1 MRPIHSAISLAH
13 RYERHISAVSL
24 IGGFLFD
31 NYAFGRIDRPSTH
44 IVFIGYLLIAAI
56 AIAVLHRLESRP
68 PEKLPSA
75 RTRTILAAATQF
87 ALGCL
92 LSGFCVFYLRSAS
105 LFASWPYLLIL
116 AAIFIGNEVFRRY
129 HSRLAMS
136 ALLLFFALISYA
148 ILLVPV
154 LLAMIGTI
162 PFLVSS
168 ALAVVIFLFYLRLL
182 AWLGR
187 ERFRSVRHW
196 IGIGVIVITAAINA
210 AYFTKVLPPLP
221 LALADAGVFHSVE
234 RVGAV
239 YKAVGE
245 PQSWTV
251 RIGQRTVMHAKPG
264 DKLYAFTAVFAPE
277 RLSTRIIHDW
287 QWYDPA
293 SRTWRT
299 QSRASFAISGGR
311 EGGYRVY
318 SVTARTRLGDW
329 RVDIETPDGRR
340 LGRIRFRVLP
350 PTGPTTPV
358 LETFK

>member
-1 MRPIHSAISLAH
+1 MRPIQSAISLAH

-24 IGGFLFD
+24 VGGFAFD

-44 IVFIGYLLIAAI
+44 MVFIGYLLVAAI
-56 AIAVLHRLESRP
+56 TIAVLHRLESRP
-68 PEKLPSA
+68 AEKQPSA
-75 RTRTILAAATQF
+75 RTRTILTAVTQF

-116 AAIFIGNEVFRRY
+116 ASIFIGNEVFRRY
-129 HSRLAMS
+129 HSRLALS
-136 ALLLFFALISYA
+136 ALLLFFALISYT

-182 AWLGR
+182 AGLGR

-196 IGIGVIVITAAINA
+196 IMLGMIVITAAINFF
-210 AYFTKVLPPLP
+210 YFTKVLPPLP
-221 LALADAGVFHSVE
+221 LALADAGIYHSE
-234 RVGAV
+234 DHVGSQFEV
-239 YKAVGE
+239 IGE

-251 RIGQRTVMHAKPG
+251 HIGRRTVMHAKLG
-264 DKLYAFTAVFAPE
+264 DTLYALSAVFAPA

-287 QWYDPA
+287 QWYDPVA
-293 SRTWRT
+293 RKWRVEARP
-299 QSRASFAISGGR
+299 SYSINGGR
-311 EGGYRVY
+311 DGGYRY
-318 SVTARTRLGDW
+318 FSKKTITNDGDW

-340 LGRIRFRVLP
+340 LGRIRFRVVP
-350 PTGPTTPV
+350 PKGPVTPV
-358 LETFK
+358 LETIK